1 VFGLLIV
8 STAAVAYP
16 RLGAG
21 TTTTIAVASQVLTAL
36 VLDRLGATGREVPMS
51 GVRVLGVV
59 LVLIGVALIVG
70 FESKSGSLPR

>member
-1 VFGLLIV
+1 
-8 STAAVAYP
+8 
-16 RLGAG
+16 
-21 TTTTIAVASQVLTAL
+21 LTAL